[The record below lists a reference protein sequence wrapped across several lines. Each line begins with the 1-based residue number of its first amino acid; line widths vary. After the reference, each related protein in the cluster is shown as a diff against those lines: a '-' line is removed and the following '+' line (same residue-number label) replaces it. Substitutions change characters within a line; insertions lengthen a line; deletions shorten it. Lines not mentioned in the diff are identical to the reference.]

1 MSRSTIV
8 VAAGSAAA
16 GVSIMACMVTIAVL
30 ISFKI
35 YREFTYRLYLY
46 TLIVLTLFSITEIL
60 HLTLL
65 YKDGNCEFLFVGYM
79 YSFFFYVSLSLM
91 SSCIFYLHKLA
102 MYYQPHSKFIYDL
115 NYCMVSLIL
124 PTLSSVSFKFVC
136 ENGDDIDG
144 FDSTNTSPIISCTH
158 MTKYMLITSVLMMVV
173 IFFNGI
179 FITCVIGSL
188 CLKAC
193 AGCIATTLTK
203 DHYLQALKETMPLLI
218 LPVVTQMY
226 AYYACTTHYVVPI
239 FKLEIFGL
247 AIQLVSAV
255 LAGLIGFVA
264 SLSFGL
270 HLCILG
276 KRKLRKLRGHISKP
290 SAAAAGYGTMN
301 QQHTH
306 RTTGYTAA
314 GILET
319 CNTTFPQVS
328 EDDVDREILMGQRM
342 RH

>member
-1 MSRSTIV
+1 
-8 VAAGSAAA
+8 
-16 GVSIMACMVTIAVL
+16 
-30 ISFKI
+30 
-35 YREFTYRLYLY
+35 
-46 TLIVLTLFSITEIL
+46 
-60 HLTLL
+60 
-65 YKDGNCEFLFVGYM
+65 
-79 YSFFFYVSLSLM
+79 
-91 SSCIFYLHKLA
+91 
-102 MYYQPHSKFIYDL
+102 
-115 NYCMVSLIL
+115 
-124 PTLSSVSFKFVC
+124 
-136 ENGDDIDG
+136 
-144 FDSTNTSPIISCTH
+144 
-158 MTKYMLITSVLMMVV
+158 
-173 IFFNGI
+173 
-179 FITCVIGSL
+179 
-188 CLKAC
+188 
-193 AGCIATTLTK
+193 
-203 DHYLQALKETMPLLI
+203 MPLLI

-301 QQHTH
+301 QRHTH
-306 RTTGYTAA
+306 KTTEYTAP
-314 GILET
+314 GISET
-319 CNTTFPQVS
+319 CNTTFPHVS